1 MKPLLVWICLIVP
14 VLALTVQ
21 AEDEAQKLEGELIAH
36 AQELFDAVTA
46 GNQEPWKKY
55 FADDCL
61 FFDEKG
67 RNFTKAELVADI
79 RPLPNGYSGKIAV
92 GKTKSL
98 IHGDNAILSYDI
110 DEQETIF
117 GQNLSARYHVT
128 DTWLRR
134 NNQWQIAASQ
144 VFRYYED
151 PALGKIAGKKLPQ
164 FAGTYE
170 LAA

>member
-14 VLALTVQ
+14 VLAPTVQ
-21 AEDEAQKLEGELIAH
+21 AEDEAQKLESELIAH

-98 IHGDNAILSYDI
+98 KIG
-110 DEQETIF
+110 
-117 GQNLSARYHVT
+117 R
-128 DTWLRR
+128 
-134 NNQWQIAASQ
+134 ASCRER
-144 VFRYYED
+144 V
-151 PALGKIAGKKLPQ
+151 
-164 FAGTYE
+164 
-170 LAA
+170 